1 MSSKII
7 SLSKE
12 SNLISQKEE
21 KDYMKIYKSISGISE
36 NVDSGIG
43 VHGMDLWATIDGREY
58 FIEIK
63 ASNHQMIKESN

>member
-1 MSSKII
+1 
-7 SLSKE
+7 
-12 SNLISQKEE
+12 
-21 KDYMKIYKSISGISE
+21 MKIYKSISGISE